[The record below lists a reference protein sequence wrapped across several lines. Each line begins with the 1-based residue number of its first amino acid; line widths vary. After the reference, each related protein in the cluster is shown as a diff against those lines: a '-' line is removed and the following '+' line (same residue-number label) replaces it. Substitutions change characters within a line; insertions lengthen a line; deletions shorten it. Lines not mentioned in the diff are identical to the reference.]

1 VNAQADG
8 AVTPPARR
16 GISGGSE
23 VALSILVGVVAAVP
37 ASMATNVALGL
48 LVGWD
53 LASLVYITWVWSTI
67 RNRDAQGT
75 AQRATITDP
84 DRTVTDLLLLSAAVA
99 SLVAVGFVLV
109 RAGQLHGIQELLRV
123 GLGLVSVVVSWALVH
138 IVYTLRY
145 AQLYYAGEVG
155 GIDFNQPDPPTYTD
169 FAYLAFTIGMTF
181 QVSDTPLRS
190 KVIRHA
196 ALRHALLSYVFGTGI
211 LATTINLVASL
222 SSR

>member
-1 VNAQADG
+1 VS
-8 AVTPPARR
+8 ART
-16 GISGGSE
+16 E
-23 VALSILVGVVAAVP
+23 VGLSVLVGVVAAVP
-37 ASMATNVALGL
+37 ASVATNMALGL

-67 RNRDAQGT
+67 RNRDAQDT
-75 AQRATITDP
+75 AQRATVTDP

-123 GLGLVSVVVSWALVH
+123 GLGLVSVVLSWALVH
-138 IVYTLRY
+138 TVFTLRY
-145 AQLYYAGEVG
+145 AQLYYAGDGG
-155 GIDFNQPDPPTYTD
+155 GIDFNQADPPTYTD

-181 QVSDTPLRS
+181 QVSDTPLHSR
-190 KVIRHA
+190 VIRRT
-196 ALRHALLSYVFGTGI
+196 ALRHALLSYLFGTGI